1 VTAPRRRARGRSR
14 LGVLLGLALLTIPG
28 FGLGA
33 LAGLLWE
40 EPGLVAAYLFGRTEA
55 VALPAGA
62 HPGAAGQEGEGL
74 PSVAAGQEGEG
85 LPSVAAAP
93 APRPA
98 APEAPG
104 RAGAAPERA
113 ARAPGRIARAAAE
126 APTARGRVS
135 VQVGAFVEK
144 SAADE
149 LAGSLRQK
157 GYAAYVAAG
166 EAGGSARW
174 RVRVGPLPTREE
186 GERQA
191 ARLKREERLPT
202 WVLDEA
208 R

>member
-1 VTAPRRRARGRSR
+1 
-14 LGVLLGLALLTIPG
+14 
-28 FGLGA
+28 
-33 LAGLLWE
+33 
-40 EPGLVAAYLFGRTEA
+40 

-62 HPGAAGQEGEGL
+62 HPGAAGQEGEGLPSVAAGQEGEGL